1 MERAVRNFRRPSA
14 GKAGR
19 ALPLFALVLLLIG
32 LVVALP
38 ASTLAQGGEEPQP
51 QPEATPFPPP
61 PRLDPPAQGPG
72 FNPHPGRSVDQL
84 GLHGAAN
91 AVEFEPQLRVT
102 LGESPQPPAG
112 ESAGLS
118 VEPGADGGGLIGP
131 QGVAGEGAQTNVLQA
146 GGWNLRGGESFE
158 GAFGPGVSCDLS
170 GGSAAWRLL
179 DQGPDGFD
187 RTWGQDSSNP
197 LGGEGKSAWPA
208 AGGKDKVDPQLG
220 NYPDNLES
228 WMICGPFDFSTAADV
243 YADFWLWMDI
253 ELHADWFYFGASI
266 DNQTFDVAYWSGD
279 SGGWTYQP
287 FWLTGYAGYSQ
298 VWLAWIF
305 ESDGSNPQSYPGAW
319 VDDIS
324 IWSYDVQI
332 DPNGNLA
339 QNGSFEDGGQGW
351 SVYFGPPA
359 VNGQVSLAGEVGPA
373 NSYITDLSSVDG
385 KYSALIYADG
395 ELDDFLYQT
404 FKVPAGT
411 TDVQFNFWF
420 AVTTNET
427 SRGADWFCASLAD
440 FSDPQNPTLVVDL
453 GCLDA
458 AYSTGVWQEV
468 IYTLSL
474 DEVADALTAGNV
486 SLVFE
491 LYNRGASGTGTA
503 AWIDFVRFYATGGEA
518 GAHVDG
524 NEPNDDP
531 ASATALDCGATAN
544 GTIGD
549 VYDGYGDEDWFRLD
563 NVPQGRIDL
572 NIDARTLSPPS
583 ELDSVIYLY
592 DSDQTT
598 LLDSNDDD
606 GTTYDSYLVYTNT
619 VNSSATYYVNVVS
632 YDGYGSAD
640 HFYQLKVDCA
650 DTGSGPDMPPTP
662 PGGQTNTWTLMLYL
676 NAEDKSFEQTLLK
689 YIDDLEKIVKAKN
702 NPVWLNITVLYDG
715 PGSGD
720 TVRYRLQPDGMS
732 YTNGVNRW
740 PLSEQNLG
748 DRDTLA
754 AFVKW
759 SMDTY
764 PAEKYY
770 LAIDDH
776 GHGVYG
782 ISWDKTNGNDSLT
795 PPEIYSALKEAT
807 LNGQRKIDIF
817 DYEACLMG
825 MAENAYD
832 VKDWVDY
839 VTFSEQISWGLDTY
853 PQYFSDLMA
862 TDTPVTVGT
871 RIVDRYNTQANNAGY
886 PHTISLIDT
895 GRMADVKR
903 AVTALGD
910 ALVATGNK
918 NAVTAAR
925 NNAQAFAA
933 DNDATNPLLA
943 DYVDLW
949 DLADKTA
956 GLTGV
961 NSVAAQVKAAVTN
974 AVVTEKHVGG
984 TIDGFNWDH
993 SGARGLSIYYPAVNS
1008 SSAFSNYVAQRLF
1021 KMTLDESGIEGRWD
1035 EFLKWAVTE
1044 TGNGAGNGLG
1054 GGDRKGMTGARF
1066 LQPKLGGTKFIY
1078 LPFIVKQ

>member
-1 MERAVRNFRRPSA
+1 MERVVRNFRRPSA

-19 ALPLFALVLLLIG
+19 ALPLFALILLLIG

-38 ASTLAQGGEEPQP
+38 ASTLAQGP

-72 FNPHPGRSVDQL
+72 FNPHPRRSVDQL
-84 GLHGAAN
+84 GLHSAAN
-91 AVEFEPQLRVT
+91 AVEFEPQLRLT

-112 ESAGLS
+112 ESAGLNA
-118 VEPGADGGGLIGP
+118 GGGGLTGP
-131 QGVAGEGAQTNVLQA
+131 QGVAGEGAQANVLQA
-146 GGWNLRGGESFE
+146 GGWTLRGGESFE
-158 GAFGPGVSCDLS
+158 GAFGPGVSCNVDKS
-170 GGSAAWRLL
+170 GPPTWELL
-179 DQGPDGFD
+179 NDGPSGLDI
-187 RTWGQDSSNP
+187 RWGQVVSNP
-197 LGGEGKSAWPA
+197 LAGQFAAWPA
-208 AGGKDKVDPQLG
+208 AGGADGAPPNPDVG
-220 NYPDNLES
+220 YPPDLRS
-228 WMICGPFDFSTAADV
+228 WMICGPFDFSAAADV
-243 YADFWLWMDI
+243 YVDFWLWLDI
-253 ELHADWFYFGASI
+253 ELGADVLYFGASV
-266 DNQTFDVAYWSGD
+266 DNQTFDAVYWSGN

-305 ESDGSNPQSYPGAW
+305 ESDGSNLEPYQGAW
-319 VDDIS
+319 VDEIS

-332 DPNGNLA
+332 DPNGNLV
-339 QNGSFEDGGQGW
+339 QNGSFEDGFQGW
-351 SVYFGPPA
+351 SYDFGPPA
-359 VNGQVSLAGEVGPA
+359 VTGQVSLAGEVGPA
-373 NSYITDLSSVDG
+373 NSNITDWTSVDG
-385 KYSALIYADG
+385 QYSALIYADG

-404 FKVPAGT
+404 FSVPAGT
-411 TDVQFNFWF
+411 TDIQFNFWF

-440 FSDPQNPTLVVDL
+440 FSAPQNPLLLVDL

-458 AYSTGVWQEV
+458 VYSTGVWQEV
-468 IYTLSL
+468 IYTLSAG
-474 DEVADALTAGNV
+474 EVAQLAGKDV

-503 AWIDFVRFYATGGEA
+503 AWIDFVRFYATGGGA

-531 ASATALDCGATAN
+531 TSATGLACGATAN
-544 GTIGD
+544 GAIGD

-563 NVPQGRIDL
+563 NVPLGRIDL
-572 NIDARTLSPPS
+572 NINARTLSPPS

-606 GTTYDSYLVYTNT
+606 GLTYDSYLVYTNT
-619 VNSSATYYVNVVS
+619 VSSSATYYVNVVS

-640 HFYQLKVDCA
+640 HFYDLEVSCA
-650 DTGSGPDMPPTP
+650 GAGAGPGEPPTP
-662 PGGQTNTWTLMLYL
+662 PGGLADTWTLMLYL
-676 NAEDKSFEQTLLK
+676 NAEDKSFEPTLLK
-689 YIDDLEKIVKAKN
+689 YIQDMEDVLKGKELFLKV
-702 NPVWLNITVLYDG
+702 TVLYDG
-715 PGSGD
+715 PANGD
-720 TVRYRLQPDGMS
+720 TVRYLLDANRD
-732 YTNGVNRW
+732 YHNGVNRW

-764 PAEKYY
+764 PAENYY

-776 GHGVYG
+776 GHGAYG

-807 LNGQRKIDIF
+807 LNGQRKVDIF

-839 VTFSEQISWGLDTY
+839 VTFSEQINWGLDTY

-862 TDTPVTVGT
+862 ADTPVTVGT
-871 RIVDRYNTQANNAGY
+871 RIVDRYNAQANNAGY
-886 PHTISLIDT
+886 PHTISLIET
-895 GRMADVKR
+895 GQMADVKR
-903 AVTALGD
+903 AVSELGD
-910 ALVATGNK
+910 ALVATGDK

-956 GLTGV
+956 GLPGV
-961 NSVAAQVKAAVTN
+961 SSAAALVKTAVTN
-974 AVVTEKHVGG
+974 AVVTEKHAGG
-984 TIDGFNWDH
+984 AVDGFNWDH
-993 SGARGLSIYYPAVNS
+993 SGAQGLSIYYPAVNS
-1008 SSAFSNYVAQRLF
+1008 SSAFSNYIAQRLF
-1021 KMTLDESGIEGRWD
+1021 KMTVLESGIDGRWD

-1044 TGNGAGNGLG
+1044 SGNGAGNGLG
-1054 GGDRKGMTGARF
+1054 GGNRKGMTGARF
-1066 LQPKLGGTKFIY
+1066 LQPKLGGTKYVY
-1078 LPFIVKQ
+1078 LPFIVKK